1 MVSATN
7 PKNFYSK
14 TKQLFKAIPSLYAAV
29 NWCKKKKKKE
39 LKKFIFGFILSK
51 NPSARSFRT
60 ISQKS
65 RLA

>member
-29 NWCKKKKKKE
+29 NWCKKKKKK
-39 LKKFIFGFILSK
+39 
-51 NPSARSFRT
+51 
-60 ISQKS
+60 
-65 RLA
+65 

>member
-29 NWCKKKKKKE
+29 NWCKKKE
-39 LKKFIFGFILSK
+39 LKNLIFGFILPK